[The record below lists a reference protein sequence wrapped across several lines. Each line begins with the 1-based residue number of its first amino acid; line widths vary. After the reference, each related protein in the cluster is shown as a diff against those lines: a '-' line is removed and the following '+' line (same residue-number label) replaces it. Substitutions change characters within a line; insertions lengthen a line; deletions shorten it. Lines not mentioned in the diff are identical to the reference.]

1 MKKKNILVILILLT
15 ISLFSIIFS
24 ISLGP
29 TEVELSTLLGIFLNP
44 SGADQ
49 TANLIILDIRLPRIL
64 SAFFV
69 GCGLAVAGAVMQGLF
84 KNSMADPYIIG
95 TSSGGAL
102 GAAIS
107 IVIFAGAGLPI
118 FAFIGAT
125 GATLMVY
132 VLATKNGRAPVETL
146 LLSGVALSMFFSAIL
161 SFLMYNAGKSLH
173 QIVFWLMGGFWN
185 VGWTDAL
192 TGLIIIFASVF
203 LLFFSRDLNILSL
216 GEDDAGTL
224 GVNVELLKKVLLVV
238 SSLVAGIAVAIAGAI
253 GFIGL
258 ITPHV
263 MRLIVGPDHRVLIP
277 SSLLAGGLFLLWADN
292 MTRTFFNEM
301 PVGVITAFVGAP
313 FFLLL
318 LRRRMKA

>member
-1 MKKKNILVILILLT
+1 MKKKNILVILILLV
-15 ISLFSIIFS
+15 ISVVSIIFS
-24 ISLGP
+24 IALGP
-29 TEVELSTLLGIFLNP
+29 TEVELSTLLSIFLNP

-64 SAFFV
+64 SAFLV

-107 IVIFAGAGLPI
+107 IVIFAGAGLPF

-185 VGWTDAL
+185 VGWTDAF

-224 GVNVELLKKVLLVV
+224 GVDVELLKKVLLVA

-277 SSLLAGGLFLLWADN
+277 SSLFAGGLFLLWADN

-318 LRRRMKA
+318 LRRRMRA

>member
-1 MKKKNILVILILLT
+1 MKHKNVLILLAL
-15 ISLFSIIFS
+15 IILSAISIIS
-24 ISLGP
+24 NIGIGP
-29 TEVELSTLLGIFLNP
+29 TNVEFFTLINTFLNYAA
-44 SGADQ
+44 SDQ
-49 TANLIILDIRLPRIL
+49 TANLIVIDIRLPRII
-64 SAFFV
+64 SAFLV
-69 GCGLAVAGAVMQGLF
+69 GCGLAVAGTVMQGLF

-102 GAAIS
+102 GAALS
-107 IVIFAGAGLPI
+107 IVLFAGAGLPI

-161 SFLMYNAGKSLH
+161 SFIMYNSGKSLH

-185 VGWTDAL
+185 VGWSDVQI
-192 TGLIIIFASVF
+192 GLVIVVASIF
-203 LLFFSRDLNILSL
+203 LMFFSRDLNILSL
-216 GEDDAGTL
+216 GEEDARTL
-224 GVNVELLKKVLLVV
+224 GVNVETLKKVLLVA
-238 SSLVAGIAVAIAGAI
+238 SSLIAGVAVAIAGAI

-263 MRLIVGPDHRVLIP
+263 MRLIVGPDHKILIP
-277 SSLLAGGLFLLWADN
+277 ASLFAGGLFLLWAD
-292 MTRTFFNEM
+292 TLARTYFNEM

-313 FFLLL
+313 FFLFL